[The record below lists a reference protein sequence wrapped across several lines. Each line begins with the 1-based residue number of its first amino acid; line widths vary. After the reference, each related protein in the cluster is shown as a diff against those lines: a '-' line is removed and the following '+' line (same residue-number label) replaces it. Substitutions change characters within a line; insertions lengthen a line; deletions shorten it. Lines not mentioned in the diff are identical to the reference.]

1 MLTRES
7 TANAVPAPDY
17 VLPAAAPIAA
27 PRQAG
32 HAGEFVVVS
41 PQRDL
46 DAAFRRGGEVAK
58 ALGQRFLAAA
68 ENHRVFAEELRAR
81 LSALDAGIADASR
94 AQIKGALHA
103 VLDVLGW
110 CEAAEG
116 DVMAEARMAAAGAEP
131 IDVAALC
138 DEVAQQAAT
147 PDRPIYVRG
156 GTTAAWWGDAAR
168 LAEAV
173 RQGLAIVAERTQSTS
188 ARSLEVREDAGGIR
202 IECVA
207 AGEPGDG
214 VEAATVARFRRAVAA
229 IQATV
234 EPTRQGVGA
243 AGFVLVLPKR
253 HIVAG

>member
-7 TANAVPAPDY
+7 TANAVPASDY
-17 VLPAAAPIAA
+17 VLPAAAPLAA

-46 DAAFRRGGEVAK
+46 DAAFRRGGDVAK
-58 ALGQRFLAAA
+58 ALGQRFLSAA

-81 LSALDAGIADASR
+81 LTALDAGIAEASR
-94 AQIKGALHA
+94 AQIKGALAA

-116 DVMAEARMAAAGAEP
+116 DVLAEARLAAAGAEP

-138 DEVAQQAAT
+138 EEIAQQAST

-156 GTTAAWWGDAAR
+156 GTSAAWWGEATS
-168 LAEAV
+168 LAEAI
-173 RQGLAIVAERTQSTS
+173 RQGLALVAERTQTAA
-188 ARSLEVREDAGGIR
+188 ARSIEVREDATSIR

-214 VEAATVARFRRAVAA
+214 VEPSTVTRFRRAVAA
-229 IQATV
+229 VHATV

-253 HIVAG
+253 QIVAG